1 MKKIFFCS
9 LVFIAAKSLAQDPS
23 FTQYY
28 SSGLQMNP
36 AFAGAYA
43 NPTFSFLYRNQWASL
58 AGNFDGY
65 IVSYNHYINKLKSG
79 IGLYYMNE
87 TSGDIY
93 KTQSYHFDFSP
104 TISLDSN
111 WVLKPALEIAYYKK
125 RMTGFIYTGPWGQ
138 GYDTSGTLEYGDF
151 SAGLL
156 LYEKY
161 FDFGFAVHHLFEPD
175 ERFFLYDEAPLPRRL
190 TAHATYNIPLNKK
203 ESSFLS
209 PGIIYKAQQDFHE
222 WNLSLACK
230 ISQLVFG
237 FGYGQMETGFYRIG
251 FDNGKFRLSYS
262 YDITVSKLRNAA
274 AGSHEFFVSHII
286 PGEKLRNKKPALNR
300 VAF

>member
-9 LVFIAAKSLAQDPS
+9 LVFIAAKSLAQDPT

-43 NPTFSFLYRNQWASL
+43 NPVFNFLYRSHWPSVSR
-58 AGNFDGY
+58 NFNEY
-65 IVSYNHYINKLKSG
+65 TVSYNHYINKLKSG

-87 TSGDIY
+87 TDGEVY

-104 TISLDSN
+104 SIFLDSN
-111 WVLKPALEIAYYKK
+111 WVLKPALEIAYVNKI
-125 RMTGFIYTGPWGQ
+125 MEVCILSGPWYCVDTIGKIE
-138 GYDTSGTLEYGDF
+138 YADFTSGI
-151 SAGLL
+151 L
-156 LYEKY
+156 LYHKQ
-161 FDFGFAVHHLFEPD
+161 FDFGFVIHHLFEPD
-175 ERFFLYDEAPLPRRL
+175 ERLFTYNESPLPRKFI
-190 TAHATYNIPLNKK
+190 AHTSYNFPLNEKK
-203 ESSFLS
+203 TSFFS
-209 PGIIYKAQQDFHE
+209 PAIIYKIQQDYRE
-222 WNLSLACK
+222 LNLSLAYK
-230 ISQLVFG
+230 ITPLILGIS
-237 FGYGQMETGFYRIG
+237 YGNKDSWSARIG
-251 FDNGKFRLSYS
+251 LDNGKFRVSYS